1 MRKNIVLLFLLISF
15 CNHVFSQTKLT
26 RKQKDSIAKSEIPLL
41 DKSVVYVIR
50 QGLFG
55 GAVDFRLDCDSFF
68 VGRINS
74 NTYLY
79 TVVDSGDHV
88 FKARAENNFNLK
100 VHLEGGKI
108 YYYAIEAKMGIMT
121 ARTKLKVLTDAEGT
135 KYLSKYLIS
144 RHNSYPGFT
153 YSRDERDDIDQ

>member
-1 MRKNIVLLFLLISF
+1 MIKKIAFLFLLVLIW
-15 CNHVFSQTKLT
+15 NHGFSQTKLS
-26 RKQKDSIAKSEIPLL
+26 RKQKDSIAKSETPLQS
-41 DKSVVYVIR
+41 KCVVYFIR
-50 QGLFG
+50 SGLFG
-55 GAVDFRLDCDSFF
+55 GAVDLRLDCDSFF

-79 TVVDSGDHV
+79 TLVDSGDHV

-121 ARTKLKVLTDAEGT
+121 ARTKLRVLTDAEGT

-144 RHNSYPGFT
+144 RHNNYPGFT

>member
-1 MRKNIVLLFLLISF
+1 MIKKISFILLFILVWEHGS
-15 CNHVFSQTKLT
+15 SQNKLT
-26 RKQKDSIAKSEIPLL
+26 RKQKDSIAKSETPLQS
-41 DKSVVYVIR
+41 KSVVYFIR
-50 QGLFG
+50 SGLFG
-55 GAVDFRLDCDSFF
+55 GAVDLRLDCDSFF

-100 VHLEGGKI
+100 VHLEGGKT

-121 ARTKLKVLTDAEGT
+121 ARTKLRALTDEEGT